1 MYEEYLGKGYHDKI
15 RKMLTVDE
23 ELLPDSIID
32 AQTNIGAMK
41 MLLAPTLEKM
51 QMLGKTVDTE
61 EKYNHLA
68 SAGFYYLCGVL
79 CMAMKSRTSAP
90 PFNIKK
96 YQKRWDK
103 KRDKYMQKGNALLGG
118 LMRLCMK

>member
-1 MYEEYLGKGYHDKI
+1 MYEEYLGKGYHDKV
-15 RKMLTVDE
+15 RKMLTVDDK
-23 ELLPDSIID
+23 LLPDSIID

-68 SAGFYYLCGVL
+68 SAGLYYLCGVL

-103 KRDKYMQKGNALLGG
+103 KRDKYMQKGNELLLG
-118 LMRLCMK
+118 LMRMG